1 MVHLR
6 PARPQLH
13 VQPVLLINAGRE
25 RLVKAAMLGLGFPV
39 RAEID
44 GLGDSRARER
54 ERGAKSAKKS
64 EKSACGTVHLPVAR
78 GRGRGSV
85 VGPSAAVEPRS
96 IARIAGI
103 RYDRATR
110 ASKPCDRSSGN
121 RKAAMKNLLAVIGD
135 GSAGPVLEAALLVA
149 RRFNSHIVGLHSLT
163 TEYAVVF
170 GGEMGFSISSEVDR
184 TLEREGHERRDQAR
198 NLFRDVMNAQGV
210 PIGPPAP
217 GYNGP
222 SASWREEDGRQN
234 AVVGMSG
241 RVYDLILVEQP
252 EKLASIAE
260 ATLEDALFESGRP
273 VLMVPKRSLPTLGEV
288 VAIAWNGST
297 ETAVTVAMGMPFLK
311 QARKVVIV
319 AVGPQHMP
327 EPGPEGEELAR
338 TLERHGI
345 DVSMRVAYG
354 RQKAQGESF
363 LKEAMAAGARLLVKG
378 GYPQSRLPQIIFGR
392 RHRDIHK
399 EAQLPVLMA
408 R

>member
-1 MVHLR
+1 MR
-6 PARPQLH
+6 N
-13 VQPVLLINAGRE
+13 LL
-25 RLVKAAMLGLGFPV
+25 
-39 RAEID
+39 
-44 GLGDSRARER
+44 
-54 ERGAKSAKKS
+54 
-64 EKSACGTVHLPVAR
+64 T
-78 GRGRGSV
+78 V
-85 VGPSAAVEPRS
+85 VGDGNAA
-96 IARIAGI
+96 
-103 RYDRATR
+103 
-110 ASKPCDRSSGN
+110 
-121 RKAAMKNLLAVIGD
+121 
-135 GSAGPVLEAALLVA
+135 PVLEAALRA
-149 RRFNSHIVGLHSLT
+149 AERFDSHIVGLHSLT

-198 NLFRDVMNAQGV
+198 RLFREFMTAHGV
-210 PIGPPAP
+210 PIGAVPP
-217 GYNGP
+217 GHNGA

-234 AVVGMSG
+234 AVVGMIG

-273 VLMVPKRSLPTLGEV
+273 VLMVPQKMPATLGEV

-311 QARKVVIV
+311 QAKHVVIV

-345 DVSMRVAYG
+345 DVSLRTAYG

-363 LKEAMAAGARLLVKG
+363 L
-378 GYPQSRLPQIIFGR
+378 
-392 RHRDIHK
+392 
-399 EAQLPVLMA
+399 
-408 R
+408 

>member
-25 RLVKAAMLGLGFPV
+25 RLVKAAMLGLGFPG

-44 GLGDSRARER
+44 GLGDRRARER
-54 ERGAKSAKKS
+54 QRGAKSAKKS

-85 VGPSAAVEPRS
+85 VGPFAVVEPRS

-110 ASKPCDRSSGN
+110 ASKPCDRSSGS

-184 TLEREGHERRDQAR
+184 TLEREGQERREAAR
-198 NLFRDVMNAQGV
+198 TLFSAFMREHGV
-210 PIGPPAP
+210 PLGPAAS
-217 GYNGP
+217 GEL
-222 SASWREEDGRQN
+222 SAEWREESGRQN
-234 AVVGMSG
+234 AVAGSFG
-241 RVYDLILVEQP
+241 RIFDLIVVERP
-252 EKLASIAE
+252 EKLASLAE
-260 ATLEDALFESGRP
+260 ATLEDVLFESGRA
-273 VLMVPKRSLPTLGEV
+273 VLMAPPSAGTSLGERISV
-288 VAIAWNGST
+288 AWNGST
-297 ETAVTVAMGMPFLK
+297 ETARTVALAMAFLK
-311 QARKVVIV
+311 SA
-319 AVGPQHMP
+319 
-327 EPGPEGEELAR
+327 
-338 TLERHGI
+338 
-345 DVSMRVAYG
+345 
-354 RQKAQGESF
+354 
-363 LKEAMAAGARLLVKG
+363 
-378 GYPQSRLPQIIFGR
+378 
-392 RHRDIHK
+392 
-399 EAQLPVLMA
+399 
-408 R
+408 

>member
-1 MVHLR
+1 IHMKTAITTRIPANSDCRAPATLDGRSQHVTWLLSQSMTKSCILPER
-6 PARPQLH
+6 PRSES
-13 VQPVLLINAGRE
+13 G
-25 RLVKAAMLGLGFPV
+25 
-39 RAEID
+39 
-44 GLGDSRARER
+44 RARAAER
-54 ERGAKSAKKS
+54 
-64 EKSACGTVHLPVAR
+64 
-78 GRGRGSV
+78 
-85 VGPSAAVEPRS
+85 
-96 IARIAGI
+96 
-103 RYDRATR
+103 
-110 ASKPCDRSSGN
+110 
-121 RKAAMKNLLAVIGD
+121 AMKNLLTVVGD
-135 GSAGPVLEAALLVA
+135 GNAGPVLDTALMAAQ
-149 RRFNSHIVGLHSLT
+149 RFNSHLVGLHSLT

-198 NLFRDVMNAQGV
+198 RLFRDFMNANGV
-210 PIGPPAP
+210 PLDPVP
-217 GYNGP
+217 GHNGP

-234 AVVGMSG
+234 AVVGMIG
-241 RVYDLILVEQP
+241 RVFDLIVVEQP

-311 QARKVVIV
+311 QARKVVV
-319 AVGPQHMP
+319 VTVGPQHMP

-338 TLERHGI
+338 TLERHGM
-345 DVSMRVAYG
+345 DVSVRTAYG

-363 LKEAMAAGARLLVKG
+363 LKEAMAAGADLLLKG
-378 GYPQSRLPQIIFGR
+378 AYTQSRIRQMIFGGGT
-392 RHRDIHK
+392 RHIIM